1 MMGFSCK
8 GVCDGFKGEKI
19 SNGSKYDQGQKRCSL
34 CSIFLMVQ
42 SVRCPCCGAVLR
54 TNPRGK
60 RR

>member
-1 MMGFSCK
+1 MGFSCK
-8 GVCDGFKGEKI
+8 GVCEDFRGESI
-19 SNGSKYDQGQKRCSL
+19 PNGSRYNYGQKRCSL
-34 CSIFLMVQ
+34 CSLFLTVP